1 MIQDQPPEEHVQ
13 WEMPERRRP
22 RRIEEETEDVGFP
35 IVWVLIGGLAA
46 LLTIGLV
53 ALGLV
58 RLFTRPVTTA
68 ATTPTPA
75 VAESVR
81 TEGVETPAVVL
92 ETSAPTE
99 EARLVPTFTPTIA
112 LPTPT
117 PIPPTPTPPLPT
129 LTPTLPTEIRV
140 GGYVRVV
147 NTEGAGLSLR
157 AGPARSTARLVVA
170 AENTVLPVL
179 DGPQDDQDGERD
191 ETGALYQWWYL
202 RNTDGSEG
210 WGRADFLEPAPPPE

>member
-1 MIQDQPPEEHVQ
+1 MSQDQPPEENIQ

-22 RRIEEETEDVGFP
+22 RRMEEETEDVGFP

-58 RLFTRPVTTA
+58 RLFTRPATTA
-68 ATTPTPA
+68 ATPPTPVVVESPVAGGAETPA
-75 VAESVR
+75 VA
-81 TEGVETPAVVL
+81 L
-92 ETSAPTE
+92 ETAVPTE
-99 EARLVPTFTPTIA
+99 ELQLVPTFTPTTP
-112 LPTPT
+112 PTPT
-117 PIPPTPTPPLPT
+117 PIPPTPTPLLPT
-129 LTPTLPTEIRV
+129 PTPTLPTEIRV
-140 GGYVRVV
+140 GGYVRIV

-179 DGPQDDQDGERD
+179 DGPRDDQDGEKD
-191 ETGALYQWWYL
+191 AAGALYQWWYL

>member
-1 MIQDQPPEEHVQ
+1 MIQDQPPEEHIQ

-22 RRIEEETEDVGFP
+22 RRIEEESEDVGFP

-58 RLFTRPVTTA
+58 RLFTRPATTA
-68 ATTPTPA
+68 ATPSTPVVVESPVVEGTEMPA
-75 VAESVR
+75 VALETAVP
-81 TEGVETPAVVL
+81 TEGIQ
-92 ETSAPTE
+92 
-99 EARLVPTFTPTIA
+99 LVPTFTPTSP
-112 LPTPT
+112 PTPT
-117 PIPPTPTPPLPT
+117 PIPPTPTPSLPT
-129 LTPTLPTEIRV
+129 PTPTLPTDIRV
-140 GGYVRVV
+140 GGYVRIV

-179 DGPQDDQDGERD
+179 DGPRDDQDGEKD
-191 ETGALYQWWYL
+191 ETGAVYQWWYL
-202 RNTDGSEG
+202 RNTDGTEG

>member
-1 MIQDQPPEEHVQ
+1 MIQDQPPEENIQ

-22 RRIEEETEDVGFP
+22 RRIEEEAEDVGFP

-58 RLFTRPVTTA
+58 RLFTRPATTA
-68 ATTPTPA
+68 ATTPPVVAESSVVEGTETPA
-75 VAESVR
+75 VA
-81 TEGVETPAVVL
+81 L
-92 ETSAPTE
+92 ETVVPAE
-99 EARLVPTFTPTIA
+99 EPRLVPTFTPTTA
-112 LPTPT
+112 PPTPT
-117 PIPPTPTPPLPT
+117 PIPPTPTPLLPT
-129 LTPTLPTEIRV
+129 PTPTLPTEIRV
-140 GGYVRVV
+140 GGYVRIV

-179 DGPQDDQDGERD
+179 DGPRDDQDGERD

-210 WGRADFLEPAPPPE
+210 WGRADFMEPAPPPE

>member
-1 MIQDQPPEEHVQ
+1 MIQDQPPEENVQ
-13 WEMPERRRP
+13 WETPERRRP
-22 RRIEEETEDVGFP
+22 RQVEEETEDVGFP

-58 RLFTRPVTTA
+58 RIFTRPATTA
-68 ATTPTPA
+68 AVTPTPVIAESALTEGAETPA
-75 VAESVR
+75 VA
-81 TEGVETPAVVL
+81 L
-92 ETSAPTE
+92 ETSAPTG
-99 EARLVPTFTPTIA
+99 EAMLVPTFTPTIA

-129 LTPTLPTEIRV
+129 PTPTLPTGIHV

-157 AGPARSTARLVVA
+157 AGPARSTARLVVV

-179 DGPQDDQDGERD
+179 DGPRDDQDGEKD
-191 ETGALYQWWYL
+191 KADALYQWWYL
-202 RNTDGSEG
+202 RNTDGTEG
-210 WGRADFLEPAPPPE
+210 WGRADFLEPSPPPE